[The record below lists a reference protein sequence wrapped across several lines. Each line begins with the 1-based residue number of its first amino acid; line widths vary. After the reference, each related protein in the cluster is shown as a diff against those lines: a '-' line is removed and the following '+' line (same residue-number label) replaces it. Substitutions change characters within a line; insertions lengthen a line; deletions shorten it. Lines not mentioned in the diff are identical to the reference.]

1 MKPLPNNDS
10 FDESI
15 FVEGQEYIV
24 GTNDARLF
32 KDVSFL
38 GTKYYE
44 GKAIMV
50 FQTNTGQQLTINPSY
65 HSFTL
70 ESPETLLFPV
80 NDDKTHEENE
90 NGKNNTD

>member
-10 FDESI
+10 FDETI
-15 FVEGQEYIV
+15 FVEGQEYII

-32 KDVSFL
+32 KDVSFI

-50 FQTNTGQQLTINPSY
+50 FETQKGQQLTINPSY

-70 ESPETLLFPV
+70 ESPETLLIPM
-80 NDDKTHEENE
+80 NDTKPYKENE
-90 NGKNNTD
+90 NG